1 MGSEMCIRDS
11 TLYILVWPAIV
22 AVVLLVLSFG
32 FIREYRAAKKEGR
45 DIV

>member
-1 MGSEMCIRDS
+1 MSIPAR
-11 TLYILVWPAIV
+11 TLYSLVWPAIV

>member
-1 MGSEMCIRDS
+1 MSIPAL

-22 AVVLLVLSFG
+22 AVVLLVLCFG